1 MMDRPSEPLTLTTR
15 PEGVVLEVSVR
26 PKAGRC
32 RVAGASGGRVRVEVT
47 AAPEGGRA
55 TREALETLARALAV
69 PVSAVTVLRGE
80 RSRHKTV
87 LVRGIAVDDC
97 LSRLEGEPR

>member
-1 MMDRPSEPLTLTTR
+1 MPRSSAPVTVGMHPD
-15 PEGVVLEVSVR
+15 GVVLEVTVR

-32 RVAGASGGRVRVEVT
+32 RVAGVSGGRLRIEVS

-55 TREALETLARALAV
+55 TREALETLAQRLGVHAGAV
-69 PVSAVTVLRGE
+69 SLLRGE

-87 LVRGIAVDDC
+87 LVRGADAVHC
-97 LSRLEGEPR
+97 LKRLQGEDS